1 MASLTPEDIFDAL
14 QKLADSASDRVVPLR
29 APALESGAKPD
40 VRNDAFRS
48 ALKTLSTPDNEGALD
63 DEGIDSFVHFFET
76 LYGDSEYRHMYSEV
90 CEVMFGYLET
100 ENDPDEE
107 SPAQALS
114 LANNIEIIAGA
125 FRCQAADSAAAKGVA
140 KLKDHIQLEQ
150 TRIKYMVRQNKW
162 QRSSFEEMKKT
173 HEEAEKALGELK
185 KQIENAEQH
194 SCETLDAAKRDY
206 VTILGIFAS
215 IVIAF
220 TAGSAYTSS
229 VLANINAVGVYRLG
243 FVVLLIGLVLLNLI
257 SLLLFFVSKISGSE
271 DDSRMHSLAKW
282 GNVSIGFALLMVL
295 VARCCQWV

>member
-1 MASLTPEDIFDAL
+1 MAPLTPEDIFDAL
-14 QKLADSASDRVVPLR
+14 QKLAHSASDKVAPLR
-29 APALESGAKPD
+29 APVLENGAKPD

-48 ALKTLSTPDNEGALD
+48 ALKTLSTPDYEGALD
-63 DEGIDSFVHFFET
+63 DEGIDSFVRFFEA

-107 SPAQALS
+107 SPVQALS
-114 LANNIEIIAGA
+114 LANNIEIIAAA
-125 FRCQAADSAAAKGVA
+125 FQCRAEGSAAAKGVA

-229 VLANINAVGVYRLG
+229 VLANINAVGVYRLV

-257 SLLLFFVSKISGSE
+257 SLLLFFVSKMSGSE
-271 DDSRMHSLAKW
+271 DDGRMHSLAKW
-282 GNVSIGFALLMVL
+282 GNASIGIALLLVL
-295 VARCCQWV
+295 VARYFQWV